1 MTRGQRML
9 AEIAGS
15 NRTLQAVARAQIS
28 TVRVDVAPGG
38 RSAALFV
45 PGASWGSGIDLDLIV
60 EVYTAIGRLFPVISP
75 ARAAVRQSRIIHNRK
90 TLAEQALARR
100 LSPKKPTK
108 ASK

>member
-9 AEIAGS
+9 AEITGA
-15 NRTLQAVARAQIS
+15 NRTLEALSRAQIS
-28 TVRVDVAPGG
+28 TVRVDVAPDG
-38 RSAALFV
+38 RSALFV